1 LGAGD
6 NCGPELL
13 RAGLGDGS
21 PSCLGGRR
29 PRVCRDGTPP
39 GRRRAAA
46 GPPPGRRRAAAGPPV
61 SYQAPLRV
69 VLAARGAPQ
78 RPRISWTVTPPARPG
93 RATPTCRRSWRA
105 APGLQEPG
113 PRVRIA
119 QGLRPRRASPPRRR
133 RARMGGAATIC
144 SSNEWGALC
153 RPVSTRLLDAT
164 APALV
169 DSRPYIKRWNGLW
182 SSVKRSPWQFL
193 LFSSE
198 SSRSSVVAD
207 SHHRL
212 HSAGRPATGRAL
224 GGRPSFVWSFLE
236 SRPLFRH

>member
-1 LGAGD
+1 M
-6 NCGPELL
+6 ELL

-39 GRRRAAA
+39 SRRRAAA

-78 RPRISWTVTPPARPG
+78 RPRISSTFTPPARPG

-119 QGLRPRRASPPRRR
+119 QGLRPRRASPPAAAGPGWGEQQPYAPRKNG
-133 RARMGGAATIC
+133 ARYAD
-144 SSNEWGALC
+144 
-153 RPVSTRLLDAT
+153 TRLLDAT

-198 SSRSSVVAD
+198 SGPHAAASR
-207 SHHRL
+207 
-212 HSAGRPATGRAL
+212 
-224 GGRPSFVWSFLE
+224 
-236 SRPLFRH
+236 